1 MFSAKELAP
10 GTIQKLIAEQPH
22 SWGKVEAAWHLAV
35 GGAMAR
41 RTTPIRDADGIVY
54 VRADDARVAAQLE
67 FHRAVI
73 ERRLKDILGAHGRT
87 FTVA

>member
-1 MFSAKELAP
+1 MFSAKQLAP

-41 RTTPIRDADGIVY
+41 LTTPIRDGEGIVY
-54 VRADDARVAAQLE
+54 VRTNDARVSAQLE
-67 FHRAVI
+67 LHRRTI
-73 ERRLKDILGAHGRT
+73 EARLVDILGTHGRT
-87 FTVA
+87 FTIV

>member
-1 MFSAKELAP
+1 MFSAKQLAP

-41 RTTPIRDADGIVY
+41 LTTPVRDGDGVVF
-54 VRADDARVAAQLE
+54 VRTNDVRVSAQLE
-67 FHRAVI
+67 LHRHTI
-73 ERRLKDILGAHGRT
+73 EARLRDILGPQGRT
-87 FTVA
+87 FTIV

>member
-1 MFSAKELAP
+1 MFSAKQLAP

-41 RTTPIRDADGIVY
+41 LTTPVRDADGVVY
-54 VRADDARVAAQLE
+54 VRVNDARVSAQLD
-67 FHRAVI
+67 FHRPTI
-73 ERRLKDILGAHGRT
+73 EARLRDILGVQGRT
-87 FTVA
+87 FTIV

>member
-1 MFSAKELAP
+1 MFSAKQLAP

-41 RTTPIRDADGIVY
+41 LTTPVRDGEGIVY
-54 VRADDARVAAQLE
+54 VRTNDPRVAAQLE
-67 FHRAVI
+67 LHRRTI
-73 ERRLKDILGAHGRT
+73 ETRLVDILGTHGRT
-87 FTVA
+87 FTIV